1 MGCSNSIIIFT
12 YTHFY
17 IEQYLYIITFGMS
30 KLKDLISAYKLED
43 HESAAVP
50 YIVGIF
56 LFIFFVVGWAA
67 LSHLLF

>member
-1 MGCSNSIIIFT
+1 MG
-12 YTHFY
+12 
-17 IEQYLYIITFGMS
+17 
-30 KLKDLISAYKLED
+30 KLKDLIDTYKLED

-67 LSHLLF
+67 LSYLLF